1 MTVTATRTYLE
12 MRNASQLRPSPL
24 PGDAIV
30 VHVDDPA
37 PSFWRYLY
45 SEVGREYRWT
55 DRLGWTDEE
64 IAAYLADPAI
74 DLWILKAGEATA
86 GYFELR
92 RHPDEAI
99 EIAYFGL
106 LPDFVGRGL
115 GKGLLSAAVSE
126 AWRAGASRVWLHTSS
141 LDHHAALPNYLARGF
156 TIFKRETYE
165 VT

>member
-1 MTVTATRTYLE
+1 MPH
-12 MRNASQLRPSPL
+12 ASLLRPAPL
-24 PGDAIV
+24 PDDV
-30 VHVDDPA
+30 SLVHVADPA

-55 DRLGWTDEE
+55 DRLGWSDEE

-74 DLWILKAGEATA
+74 DLWVLKAGETIA

-92 RHPDEAI
+92 RHPDAAI

-115 GKGLLSAAVSE
+115 GKGLLSAAVTE
-126 AWRAGASRVWLHTSS
+126 AWRAGAARVWLHTSS
-141 LDHHAALPNYLARGF
+141 LDHRAALPNYLGRGF